1 MTVKNFRAYNAQLF
15 RDLIG
20 YQYLECSDID
30 PINFDITT
38 GTRNNIETIDNL
50 FSYAIP
56 GSLANRVKIYIK
68 NGKLTSN
75 EGRILAD
82 TLTSKIKTFMPKNV
96 TQVVFDYSI
105 GNNFEPGESM
115 ELLRD
120 VPSPV

>member
-1 MTVKNFRAYNAQLF
+1 MTVKNFRF